1 MTLRRAT
8 YACLG
13 FLFLFLLLAPGQ
25 EKDASRWERFLQ
37 VSQLIKDG
45 MDEETKL
52 RCIAAG
58 LIAASDFALN
68 QRDVL
73 KGMEPTVVVEVQ
85 VSGDDFKANGPSQ
98 DQLKTD
104 VEIRLRKSGIVVVNE
119 AKAATG
125 GFVRACI
132 VAVKSKN
139 DPVYAVS
146 VELEFSAIVLIIN
159 RKPGNPTIFG
169 PATLWSRSTVWLLG
183 EQKLQSARQSLQDF
197 VDEFVNDY
205 LAANPVSQPQN

>member
-58 LIAASDFALN
+58 LMAASDIALD
-68 QRDVL
+68 QRDNL
-73 KGMEPTVVVEVQ
+73 KGMKPNVAVYVVV
-85 VSGDDFKANGPSQ
+85 SGEDFKANGPSEV
-98 DQLKTD
+98 LFKTD
-104 VEIRLRKSGIVVVNE
+104 VEIRLRKSGIMVDNE
-119 AKAATG
+119 GKG
-125 GFVRACI
+125 PPDGI
-132 VAVKSKN
+132 VSVHISAVKSKIE
-139 DPVYAVS
+139 PVYAAS
-146 VELEFSAIVLIIN
+146 VVLCYSGVVLIAN
-159 RKPGNPTIFG
+159 RIPGKPTLRGI
-169 PATLWSRSTVWLLG
+169 ATLWWNENGGLLG
-183 EQKLQSARQSLQDF
+183 EQKLDSVRKSLQDL
-197 VDEFVNDY
+197 VDQFVNDY